1 MNAKKTDLKELEGW
15 YAKSGNQLMLLYGGM
30 DCRKEQLIKEFC
42 VGKKYFYYR
51 CRQLSA
57 QEQMQKMGEEIQNA
71 FQMKLSRYS
80 YDEFFNRV
88 KSGDASKLVIVID
101 EAQYAIK
108 RDPEFVKSI
117 LKLKMKRLYPGPVM
131 IILASSS
138 IVWATQDAKDAF
150 GDGFRRIDVLHKVED
165 LNFLEVVRTF
175 PALSVSDCIRIYGT
189 IGGVPGFMEAWNPE
203 ISYRENIYRL
213 VLTEGGYLFHM
224 AEQKISAELRELSVY
239 NTILS
244 AIPLYEWHKYPVTPF
259 SIVSG

>member
-117 LKLKMKRLYPGPVM
+117 LLE
-131 IILASSS
+131 LASEKYYNE
-138 IVWATQDAKDAF
+138 T
-150 GDGFRRIDVLHKVED
+150 
-165 LNFLEVVRTF
+165 
-175 PALSVSDCIRIYGT
+175 
-189 IGGVPGFMEAWNPE
+189 
-203 ISYRENIYRL
+203 NIY
-213 VLTEGGYLFHM
+213 
-224 AEQKISAELRELSVY
+224 LRS
-239 NTILS
+239 
-244 AIPLYEWHKYPVTPF
+244 
-259 SIVSG
+259 

>member
-15 YAKSGNQLMLLYGGM
+15 YEKSGNQLMLLYGGM

-165 LNFLEVVRTF
+165 LNFLEVVRTTSRKF
-175 PALSVSDCIRIYGT
+175 RSSTLCSTSIRRNPSPNASFASCVAHTMEEDARMIITG
-189 IGGVPGFMEAWNPE
+189 PG
-203 ISYRENIYRL
+203 
-213 VLTEGGYLFHM
+213 
-224 AEQKISAELRELSVY
+224 
-239 NTILS
+239 
-244 AIPLYEWHKYPVTPF
+244 
-259 SIVSG
+259 

>member
-1 MNAKKTDLKELEGW
+1 
-15 YAKSGNQLMLLYGGM
+15 MLLYGGM

-117 LKLKMKRLYPGPVM
+117 LKLKMKRLYP
-131 IILASSS
+131 
-138 IVWATQDAKDAF
+138 
-150 GDGFRRIDVLHKVED
+150 
-165 LNFLEVVRTF
+165 
-175 PALSVSDCIRIYGT
+175 
-189 IGGVPGFMEAWNPE
+189 
-203 ISYRENIYRL
+203 
-213 VLTEGGYLFHM
+213 
-224 AEQKISAELRELSVY
+224 
-239 NTILS
+239 
-244 AIPLYEWHKYPVTPF
+244 
-259 SIVSG
+259 

>member
-15 YAKSGNQLMLLYGGM
+15 YEKSGNQLMLLYGGM

-175 PALSVSDCIRIYGT
+175 PAFGQRLYPYLWNHRWGAGIYGSMESGNFIQGEYLPACADGGGISVSYGRT
-189 IGGVPGFMEAWNPE
+189 
-203 ISYRENIYRL
+203 ENFGR
-213 VLTEGGYLFHM
+213 T
-224 AEQKISAELRELSVY
+224 A
-239 NTILS
+239 
-244 AIPLYEWHKYPVTPF
+244 
-259 SIVSG
+259 